1 MRWGSWTWTALF
13 VSSAVAAQMAPG
25 GGGGGGRGGHEGRG
39 GATDSEV
46 GSNRQSPPRPP
57 KPLTRQKFDKVVTAM
72 FRAADANRDGAIT
85 LQELQTVIDGRREAL
100 IQARFKRIDRNHNGS
115 IDPEEFSAWQRSM
128 GSLALSEADA
138 RGASDGPV
146 SEAIEPELG
155 NGPDDR
161 IMERLIEPLNAT
173 VLVGANVQYR
183 AGITL
188 DELLAYEHNRFDAAD
203 ADHDGEVSSDEAR
216 AWENSQKH
224 HDRGGTGDRRPPQ

>member
-1 MRWGSWTWTALF
+1 M
-13 VSSAVAAQMAPG
+13 
-25 GGGGGGRGGHEGRG
+25 
-39 GATDSEV
+39 
-46 GSNRQSPPRPP
+46 PP
-57 KPLTRQKFDKVVTAM
+57 KSTVEHRPSSTR
-72 FRAADANRDGAIT
+72 
-85 LQELQTVIDGRREAL
+85 
-100 IQARFKRIDRNHNGS
+100 
-115 IDPEEFSAWQRSM
+115 
-128 GSLALSEADA
+128 LSEADA

-216 AWENSQKH
+216 AWENSQNITIEVGRAIVGHRNSGPMPRAESSKVE
-224 HDRGGTGDRRPPQ
+224 GGIVKALYQLFSRLWLGYFAVVKLTSIWFADVARRRKLPGSA